1 MAIDRETLMSL
12 KDGGR
17 VIQAARQGDALLGPL
32 ALLPGI
38 WKNEGGLEGRGWNMI
53 ALPFETRPGS
63 PLDYRLL
70 LNQYNE
76 TLVFDLVDK
85 GVPNRGLTELRTQ
98 ADQSLVA
105 LDYEQITDQI
115 ATADFPPSNVLGPTS
130 PPGNTIHHEPGLWLN
145 MLDQI
150 TDGFDIARL
159 GSVPHGDALLA
170 LGRSVPV
177 KDGPPDIPD
186 VNGLPLKVKQD
197 LESPY
202 LYPYRHFH
210 ENPFEGLF
218 DPVHPAELLKRAN
231 EGVDI
236 LRTTTL
242 DVDTQ
247 AETGG
252 INNIPF
258 IVKQAN
264 ASSMRSTFWIQELA
278 ETDARGNPK
287 LRLQYL
293 QIVLLDFDPRA
304 GGLPGRIVWP
314 HVSIN
319 TMHKVEETPQ
329 DKVQMLKGARPA
341 AA

>member
-1 MAIDRETLMSL
+1 MVISRATLAAL

-17 VIQAARQGDALLGPL
+17 VIQAASEGDELLGPL
-32 ALLPGI
+32 ALLPGV

-63 PLDYRLL
+63 ELDYRLL

-85 GVPNRGLTELRTQ
+85 GVPNRGLTALGVQ

-105 LDYEQITDQI
+105 LDYEQVTDQI
-115 ATADFPPSNVLGPTS
+115 ATADFPRSTVLGPTR

-145 MLDQI
+145 MLDQV

-170 LGRSVPV
+170 LGRSVPTR
-177 KDGPPDIPD
+177 DGPPDIPD
-186 VNGLPLKVKQD
+186 IIGLPLKVEQN
-197 LESPY
+197 LENPY
-202 LYPYRHFH
+202 LAPYKHFH
-210 ENPFEGLF
+210 DNLFEGLF
-218 DPVHPAELLKRAN
+218 DPVHPAELLKAAN
-231 EGVDI
+231 QEVEI

-242 DVDTQ
+242 AVDTEV
-247 AETGG
+247 ETGG
-252 INNIPF
+252 IHNIPF

-264 ASSMRSTFWIQELA
+264 ASALRSTFWIQELA
-278 ETDARGNPK
+278 ETDDLGRPK

-293 QIVLLDFDPRA
+293 QIVMLDFDSRTS
-304 GGLPGRIVWP
+304 GLPGRITWP

-319 TMHKVEETPQ
+319 TMHKVEDAPRE
-329 DKVQMLKGARPA
+329 KVQLLASR
-341 AA
+341 

>member
-1 MAIDRETLMSL
+1 MAFSRATLMAL

-17 VIQAARQGDALLGPL
+17 VLQAAKRGEKLLGPL
-32 ALLPGI
+32 ALLPGV
-38 WKNEGGLEGRGWNMI
+38 WRNEGGLEGHGWNMI

-63 PLDYRLL
+63 TLDYRLL

-85 GVPNRGLTELRTQ
+85 GVPNRGLTAAGIQ
-98 ADQSLVA
+98 ADQSLMA
-105 LDYEQITDQI
+105 MDYEQVTDQI
-115 ATADFPPSNVLGPTS
+115 ATADFPQSTVLGPTS

-145 MLDQI
+145 MLDQV
-150 TDGFDIARL
+150 TDGYDIARL

-177 KDGPPDIPD
+177 TPGAPVIPD
-186 VNGLPLKVKQD
+186 VSGLPLKVKQD
-197 LESPY
+197 LDSPY
-202 LYPYRHFH
+202 LAPYKHFH
-210 ENPFEGLF
+210 ENLFEGVF

-242 DVDTQ
+242 SVDTE

-252 INNIPF
+252 IHNIPF
-258 IVKQAN
+258 VVKQAN

-278 ETDARGNPK
+278 ETDSQGKPK

-293 QIVLLDFDPRA
+293 QIVMLDFDPRTS
-304 GGLPGRIVWP
+304 GLPGRIIWP
-314 HVSIN
+314 HISIN
-319 TMHKVEETPQ
+319 TMRKVESAPD
-329 DKVQMLKGARPA
+329 DKIELFASM
-341 AA
+341 

>member
-1 MAIDRETLMSL
+1 MSL

-17 VIQAARQGDALLGPL
+17 VIESARQGDELLGPL

-63 PLDYRLL
+63 VLDYRLL

-85 GVPNRGLTELRTQ
+85 GVPNRGLTAWGTQ

-105 LDYEQITDQI
+105 LDYEQVTDQI
-115 ATADFPPSNVLGPTS
+115 ATADCPPSNVLGSTV
-130 PPGNTIHHEPGLWLN
+130 PPKNTIHHEPGLWLN
-145 MLDQI
+145 MLDQF

-159 GSVPHGDALLA
+159 GSVPHGDAVLA
-170 LGRSVPV
+170 LGRSMPTT
-177 KDGPPDIPD
+177 DGPPDIPD
-186 VNGLPLKVKQD
+186 VSGLPLKVKQD
-197 LESPY
+197 LDSPY
-202 LYPYRHFH
+202 LAPFKFFH
-210 ENPFEGLF
+210 DNPFEDLF
-218 DPVHPAELLKRAN
+218 DPVHPAELLKAAN
-231 EGVDI
+231 QGVDI

-242 DVDTQ
+242 SVDTE

-278 ETDARGNPK
+278 ETDARGKPK

-293 QIVLLDFDPRA
+293 QIVMLDFDPRS
-304 GGLPGRIVWP
+304 GGLPGRIIWP
-314 HVSIN
+314 HISIN
-319 TMHKVEETPQ
+319 TMHKVEETPRE
-329 DKVQMLKGARPA
+329 KVQLLVNR
-341 AA
+341 

>member
-1 MAIDRETLMSL
+1 MVISRATLAAL

-17 VIQAARQGDALLGPL
+17 VIQAASEGDELLGPL
-32 ALLPGI
+32 ALLPGV

-63 PLDYRLL
+63 ELDYRLL

-85 GVPNRGLTELRTQ
+85 GVPNRGLTGLGVQ

-105 LDYEQITDQI
+105 LDYEQVTDQI
-115 ATADFPPSNVLGPTS
+115 ATADFPRSTVLGPTR

-145 MLDQI
+145 MLDQV

-170 LGRSVPV
+170 LGRSVPTR
-177 KDGPPDIPD
+177 DGPPEIPD
-186 VNGLPLKVKQD
+186 IIGLPLKVEQD
-197 LESPY
+197 LENPY
-202 LYPYRHFH
+202 LAPYKHFH
-210 ENPFEGLF
+210 DSLFEGLF
-218 DPVHPAELLKRAN
+218 DPVHPAELLKAAN
-231 EGVDI
+231 QEVEI

-242 DVDTQ
+242 AVDTEV
-247 AETGG
+247 ETGG
-252 INNIPF
+252 IHNIPF

-264 ASSMRSTFWIQELA
+264 ASALRSTFWIQELA
-278 ETDARGNPK
+278 ETDDLGRPK

-293 QIVLLDFDPRA
+293 QIVMLDFDPRTS
-304 GGLPGRIVWP
+304 GLPGRIIWP

-319 TMHKVEETPQ
+319 TMHKVEDAPRE
-329 DKVQMLKGARPA
+329 KVQLLASR
-341 AA
+341 

>member
-1 MAIDRETLMSL
+1 MSL

-17 VIQAARQGDALLGPL
+17 VIEAAQQGDELLGPL
-32 ALLPGI
+32 ALLPGV

-63 PLDYRLL
+63 ILDYRLL

-105 LDYEQITDQI
+105 LDYEQVTDQI
-115 ATADFPPSNVLGPTS
+115 ATIDFPHSNVLGPTS

-145 MLDQI
+145 MLDQV

-159 GSVPHGDALLA
+159 GSVPHGDAVLA
-170 LGRSVPV
+170 LGRSVPTT
-177 KDGPPDIPD
+177 DGPADIPD
-186 VNGLPLKVKQD
+186 VSGLPLKVRQD
-197 LESPY
+197 LTNPY
-202 LYPYRHFH
+202 LAPYQHFH
-210 ENPFEGLF
+210 QNPFLGLF
-218 DPVHPAELLKRAN
+218 DPVHPADLLKAAN
-231 EGVDI
+231 QGVDI

-242 DVDTQ
+242 AVDTE

-252 INNIPF
+252 IKNIPF
-258 IVKQAN
+258 ILKQAN

-278 ETDARGNPK
+278 ELDTRGKPK

-293 QIVLLDFDPRA
+293 QIVMLDFDPRSS
-304 GGLPGRIVWP
+304 GLPGRIVWP

-319 TMHKVEETPQ
+319 TMHKVDEAPEE
-329 DKVQMLKGARPA
+329 KVQLLASR
-341 AA
+341 

>member
-1 MAIDRETLMSL
+1 MVISKATLAAL

-17 VIQAARQGDALLGPL
+17 VIQAASEGDELLGPL
-32 ALLPGI
+32 ALLPGV
-38 WKNEGGLEGRGWNMI
+38 WKNEGGLEGHGWNMI

-63 PLDYRLL
+63 ELDYRLL

-76 TLVFDLVDK
+76 TLIFDLVDK
-85 GVPNRGLTELRTQ
+85 GVPNRGLTALGAQ

-105 LDYEQITDQI
+105 LDYEQVTDQI
-115 ATADFPPSNVLGPTS
+115 ATADFPHSNVLGPTS

-145 MLDQI
+145 MLDQV

-159 GSVPHGDALLA
+159 GSVPHGDVLLA
-170 LGRSVPV
+170 LGRSVPTT
-177 KDGPPDIPD
+177 KGPPEIPD
-186 VNGLPLKVKQD
+186 VNGLPLKVTQD
-197 LESPY
+197 LENPY
-202 LYPYRHFH
+202 LAPYKHFH
-210 ENPFEGLF
+210 ENLFEGIF
-218 DPVHPAELLKRAN
+218 DPVQPAELLKTAN
-231 EGVDI
+231 QGVEI

-242 DVDTQ
+242 SVDTE

-252 INNIPF
+252 IRNIPF

-278 ETDARGNPK
+278 ETDDRGRPK

-293 QIVLLDFDPRA
+293 QIVMLDFDSRTR
-304 GGLPGRIVWP
+304 GMPGRIMWP

-319 TMHKVEETPQ
+319 TMHKVEDAPRE
-329 DKVQMLKGARPA
+329 KVQLLASY
-341 AA
+341 